1 MKNKNTGLEYEKLTQ
16 LVFQQIVDTDVKV
29 FQNIE
34 VKHDV
39 NITGITAT
47 HQIDVYWE
55 FEVGGIVYR
64 NIVQAKDWKNKVPQ
78 KEIMAFK
85 AILDDMPIGTSGI
98 YVCKS
103 GYQSGA
109 IDYAK
114 AHGINIYELRDPKVE
129 DWEGYI
135 RTVNIDLVMEI
146 PQFNNFQ
153 VILDEQWIDE
163 HIPGINKDD
172 LKRIGTKGSLS
183 IEFFDSEYQQIEL
196 DKFLYHLISNKG
208 NKGKIE
214 IDLDKEDKP
223 IYIKTLKIE
232 HYIKVKRLCFDFEI
246 HSHTENILI
255 DGGSIIGMV
264 LKDISNGKIRMFKKD
279 EINIM

>member
-1 MKNKNTGLEYEKLTQ
+1 MTNKNTGLEYEKLTQ
-16 LVFQQIVDTDVKV
+16 LVFQQIVDADING

-39 NITGITAT
+39 NITGKTAT

-55 FEVGGIVYR
+55 FEVGGILYR

-78 KEIMAFK
+78 KEIMTFK

-114 AHGINIYELRDPKVE
+114 AHGINIYELRDPKDE

-135 RTVNIDLVMEI
+135 RTVVVNLELNI
-146 PQFNNFQ
+146 PHYNNFN
-153 VILDEQWIDE
+153 VTLDKQWIDE
-163 HIPGINKDD
+163 HFPDINKDD
-172 LKRIGTKGSLS
+172 LCTGTNETISMK
-183 IEFFDSEYQQIEL
+183 FYDSGYQQIEL
-196 DKFLYHLISNKG
+196 NNFLYKFILNKG

-214 IDLDKEDKP
+214 VDFNKEGKL
-223 IYIKTLKIE
+223 IYIKTLNIE
-232 HYIKVKRLCFDFEI
+232 HYIKVKKLCFDFEI

-264 LKDISNGKIRMFKKD
+264 LKDISNGKIRMLKKD
-279 EINIM
+279 EII